1 MIEPRVFAFTEPIDV
16 TDERRTECCG
26 DSTNLDGGAH
36 PWQHVSEDG
45 PGDVYRCPECGAVD
59 VD

>member
-1 MIEPRVFAFTEPIDV
+1 MSTEVKIRRGPEKPPGPKTVCSGDP
-16 TDERRTECCG
+16 TD
-26 DSTNLDGGAH
+26 LDGGAH
-36 PWQHVSEDG
+36 PWVHVSEDG

>member
-1 MIEPRVFAFTEPIDV
+1 MSEQFTFSKPIPV
-16 TDERRTECCG
+16 SKAVCCG
-26 DSTNLDGGAH
+26 DPKNLDGGAH

>member
-1 MIEPRVFAFTEPIDV
+1 MSDQQQEVFRGPEKPVGSKT
-16 TDERRTECCG
+16 RCCG
-26 DSTNLDGGAH
+26 DPTNLDGGAH
-36 PWQHVSEDG
+36 PWVHVSEDG